1 MFEQVARISGAVN
14 TGALDKAFAHP
25 FLSLLIRAR
34 HFTISIFTSEAV
46 KFVLGTIFRKES
58 PCGAVLF
65 LQLSLVSK
73 KLLKVQL
80 VIL

>member
-46 KFVLGTIFRKES
+46 KFVLGTENIQEGIPMWSCALS
-58 PCGAVLF
+58 PVVARVE
-65 LQLSLVSK
+65 
-73 KLLKVQL
+73 KVA
-80 VIL
+80 